1 MSPAPVAHPPS
12 ARTAASAGTLYLM
25 RILDPGMAS
34 EAEMPTCVDGVKRV
48 APARRLGLV
57 ALITDADVDDRSTKR
72 HLKTEFDHVDI
83 FRGRTHGIAAGAA
96 VAVEFGVVVDGAIGP
111 ATIVGR
117 SEEHTSELQSLLRLS
132 YAVFCLK

>member
-48 APARRLGLV
+48 APARRPGLV

-72 HLKTEFDHVDI
+72 PLKTEFDHVAT
-83 FRGRTHGIAAGAA
+83 FRGRPHEIAARPA
-96 VAVEFGVVVDGAIGP
+96 VAVRFGVVVAGALGP
-111 ATIVGR
+111 TTGVCLHT
-117 SEEHTSELQSLLRLS
+117 EHRQKPGMFYGKLG
-132 YAVFCLK
+132 

>member
-57 ALITDADVDDRSTKR
+57 ALIADADVDDRSTKR
-72 HLKTEFDHVDI
+72 HLTTEFDHVDI
-83 FRGRTHGIAAGAA
+83 FRGRTQDRK
-96 VAVEFGVVVDGAIGP
+96 GVVKGKSWSVRVDHGGGLFIKK
-111 ATIVGR
+111 R
-117 SEEHTSELQSLLRLS
+117 KKQ
-132 YAVFCLK
+132 